1 MNFNKLNWGNLDYNG
16 TISDSVATKSTA
28 LLKSGQ
34 KRVKNKQLC
43 FCYSKFEAHF
53 VVQ

>member
-1 MNFNKLNWGNLDYNG
+1 MNFNKLNWDKLDYNG
-16 TISDSVATKSTA
+16 MISDSVATKNTT

-34 KRVKNKQLC
+34 KRLKNKQLC
-43 FCYSKFEAHF
+43 FCYSKFETHF